1 MVPPRSPP
9 CRRFCS
15 SLPLSHSVIR
25 PTTGSGVG
33 PNSVEF
39 ASAMPHRL
47 RAASTTA
54 ICMPKQMP
62 KYGTLALARE
72 LGGAD
77 LSLGAALAEAARHQD
92 AVDVLEE
99 RRRILALEHLALD
112 PVELDLDLV
121 GDAAVRQRLDQ
132 RLVGVLEAGVLA
144 DDRDRDV
151 ALRIADALVDGL
163 PALQLRRVAPARC
176 RRRPAPRCRA
186 RPRDRPRAP
195 RRCCRRR
202 APRSRRFRARC
213 RTGRACAAPR
223 AGSAGRCG
231 RAGCRAGCRSS
242 AAP

>member
-1 MVPPRSPP
+1 
-9 CRRFCS
+9 
-15 SLPLSHSVIR
+15 
-25 PTTGSGVG
+25 
-33 PNSVEF
+33 
-39 ASAMPHRL
+39 MPHRL

-62 KYGTLALARE
+62 KYGTLRSRANC
-72 LGGAD
+72 
-77 LSLGAALAEAARHQD
+77 AAR
-92 AVDVLEE
+92 
-99 RRRILALEHLALD
+99 ILPSAPRSPKPPGTRMPWTCSRNGAGSSRSNTSRLD

-144 DDRDRDV
+144 DDGDRDLAFRV
-151 ALRIADALVDGL
+151 ADALVDR
-163 PALQLRRVAPARC
+163 AASAPGRARAAPRC

-186 RPRDRPRAP
+186 RPRDRPPAR

-202 APRSRRFRARC
+202 APRSPRFRARC
-213 RTGRACAAPR
+213 RTARACAAPP

-231 RAGCRAGCRSS
+231 TAGCRAGCRSS